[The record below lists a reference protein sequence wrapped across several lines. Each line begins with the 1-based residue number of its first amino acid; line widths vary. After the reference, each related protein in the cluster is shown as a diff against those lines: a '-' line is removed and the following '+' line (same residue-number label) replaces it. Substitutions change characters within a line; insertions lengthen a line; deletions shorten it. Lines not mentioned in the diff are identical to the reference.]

1 MRYRRLGRTDME
13 VSVICQGGWSIAGG
27 RTWGHQDRGDSV
39 AAIRAALDSGINFFD
54 TAEAYGAGES
64 ERIFGEVLAGRRK
77 EVILATKV
85 AREHLRA
92 RQVKRCCTDSL
103 RRLRTDYIDLYQVH
117 WPNPDVPLA
126 ETMEAM
132 EQLRAEGKVRA
143 VGVSNF
149 GAGYLAELLDLG
161 RVEANQVCYSLLWR
175 AVEHEIQP
183 LCAAG
188 NVSILCYSP
197 LCQGLL
203 TGKFATPDDV
213 PAGRARMRLFSGD
226 RPESRHGGPGCEEL
240 MFEAIGRVRRISEG
254 LGRPMAQVALAW
266 LLGRAG
272 VASVI
277 AGGRSARQVRENAA
291 AGDLELPAEAV
302 ERLAEAAEPLK
313 ARVGTNAD
321 LWQSDSR
328 MERPARPEAKG
339 HDR

>member
-1 MRYRRLGRTDME
+1 MRYRQLGRTDMQ

-27 RTWGHQDRGDSV
+27 RTWGRQDRGDSV
-39 AAIRAALDSGINFFD
+39 AAIRAALDGGINFFD

-85 AREHLRA
+85 SRDHLRA
-92 RQVKRCCTDSL
+92 EQVRRCCADSL

-117 WPNPDVPLA
+117 WPSPDVPLA

-161 RVEANQVCYSLLWR
+161 RVEADQVCYSLLWR
-175 AVEHEIQP
+175 AVEHEVQP
-183 LCAAG
+183 LCAANDVG
-188 NVSILCYSP
+188 ICCYSP

-226 RPESRHGGPGCEEL
+226 RPESRHGEPGCEEL
-240 MFEAIGRVRRISEG
+240 TFEAIRRVRRIAED

-266 LLGRAG
+266 LLARAG

-277 AGGRSARQVRENAA
+277 AGGRNARQVRENAA
-291 AGDLELPAEAV
+291 AGDLELPSEAV
-302 ERLAEAAEPLK
+302 QRLAEATDALK
-313 ARVGTNAD
+313 ARVGANAD

-328 MERPARPEAKG
+328 MERPA
-339 HDR
+339 